1 VLGRQ
6 SCSSDIINEHHFHLE
21 LDETLPEPIRDA
33 ASSTIMN
40 GSFLLL
46 CFYFQ
51 EKKDAERKR
60 PFIPDPSGSSC
71 WRLVLL
77 TGPIE
82 LAATSDVGGN
92 SLRSI
97 LLLFLFPPFHP
108 SVQHSCNFVSPSF
121 RSNLLAVYDPPTVK
135 RHERIVR
142 PSSSFTFMIID
153 GRFISVLSNFINIF
167 IRQVHQVL
175 AVTAHR
181 PKRFV

>member
-60 PFIPDPSGSSC
+60 PFISDPSGSSC

-97 LLLFLFPPFHP
+97 LLVSPLPPFCPAFQQTLFLEAFDQIYWLFTTHQLLNDTSGSYDLPA
-108 SVQHSCNFVSPSF
+108 
-121 RSNLLAVYDPPTVK
+121 RSLL
-135 RHERIVR
+135 
-142 PSSSFTFMIID
+142 
-153 GRFISVLSNFINIF
+153 
-167 IRQVHQVL
+167 
-175 AVTAHR
+175 
-181 PKRFV
+181 